1 MYKFGYQW
9 EDYKVEEQ
17 CFNINYKNVLLITS
31 GGETL
36 FHLLSKFGNTINKID
51 SIDFNN
57 SQNELVKLKFKNLEN
72 NNYYGGI
79 FEELLYNAYNNNS
92 FDELFSTDNLIKH
105 FTDNAVKFTSK
116 SFAEHF
122 KNRINNMEKNH
133 FYELLVNKINTNK
146 YNIENINNN
155 FNKVSFHTN
164 NIIDFLIDTSN
175 TYDFINLS
183 NVTDWMNQK
192 DIFSLLDLVYKKL
205 KKNGVCIIRKLL
217 SDNIITTDNFIIKDY
232 TLLDKTNFYT
242 QTKCLIKK

>member
-105 FTDNAVKFTSK
+105 FTIKMIK
-116 SFAEHF
+116 ILE
-122 KNRINNMEKNH
+122 
-133 FYELLVNKINTNK
+133 FY
-146 YNIENINNN
+146 
-155 FNKVSFHTN
+155 
-164 NIIDFLIDTSN
+164 
-175 TYDFINLS
+175 
-183 NVTDWMNQK
+183 
-192 DIFSLLDLVYKKL
+192 
-205 KKNGVCIIRKLL
+205 
-217 SDNIITTDNFIIKDY
+217 
-232 TLLDKTNFYT
+232 
-242 QTKCLIKK
+242 